1 MAVMCVIKRSV
12 TKVFSRDIFY
22 PVVNSSHN
30 PMYVYVIHYGALSK
44 EPSPFTYC
52 AMSIPVVYLKKFS
65 LYTYKISHLRIG
77 MYVQ

>member
-1 MAVMCVIKRSV
+1 
-12 TKVFSRDIFY
+12 
-22 PVVNSSHN
+22 
-30 PMYVYVIHYGALSK
+30 MYVYVIHYGALSK